1 MANREIAVV
10 KWKNRQYCVIK
21 YDYKQPG
28 LYFGIVLLCTCDK
41 QKVGDYAVSE
51 SWFCDL
57 VVRGFIKFIGNYE
70 SCMAKFSEF
79 SAQLFGADFKSAEM
93 SLKKPATIASY
104 FVASSEE
111 AKPTVRKVFT
121 TSMELFEQQNQMS
134 IARYFGSDYH
144 LLGRRH

>member
-28 LYFGIVLLCTCDK
+28 LYFGIVLLT
-41 QKVGDYAVSE
+41 
-51 SWFCDL
+51 
-57 VVRGFIKFIGNYE
+57 
-70 SCMAKFSEF
+70 
-79 SAQLFGADFKSAEM
+79 DFKSAEM
-93 SLKKPATIASY
+93 SLKKPATIDSY